1 MNPKNKR
8 KVDPMKKIA
17 VIDRGVCVAC
27 GVCVKTCPK
36 AALSVYKGCYAQV
49 NGEKCVGCGL
59 CARECPA
66 GCITVKERGE
76 EK

>member
-1 MNPKNKR
+1 
-8 KVDPMKKIA
+8 MKKIA
-17 VIDRGVCVAC
+17 VIDRSICVAC

-36 AALSVYKGCYAQV
+36 GALSIHRGCYAQV
-49 NGEKCVGCGL
+49 DEKCVGCGL
-59 CARECPA
+59 CAKECPA